1 MPKRLTP
8 QQTADRESF
17 VLEKVRANLSRT
29 QIQALICAEFGV
41 TERNAGRIY
50 NMAIDGIVQRDPGEQ
65 RRNRA
70 MMLEMLYF
78 QASSSQA
85 DIAAL
90 QALITT
96 ARLQPE
102 VKPNAIAQMIGE
114 KSRVR
119 AQLIK
124 TLSDISR
131 IYGLYT
137 DMPLLQ
143 AISVLA
149 NSEMLPPELAGR
161 MLVAIED
168 ISSSIE
174 KSLHQPSQPEQTTD

>member
-8 QQTADRESF
+8 KETADREKF
-17 VLEKVRANLSRT
+17 VLEQVRANLSRT
-29 QIQALICAEFGV
+29 QIQALICGEFGV

-50 NMAIDGIVQRDPGEQ
+50 NAVIDGIVQRDPNEQ

-78 QASSSQA
+78 QASSAQA
-85 DIAAL
+85 DIRAL
-90 QALITT
+90 QTLITI
-96 ARLQPE
+96 AELEPQ

-119 AQLIK
+119 SQLIK

-174 KSLHQPSQPEQTTD
+174 KSLHQPLSEEPVD

>member
-8 QQTADRESF
+8 QEIADRQKF
-17 VLEKVRANLSRT
+17 VLEQVRANLSRT
-29 QIQALICAEFGV
+29 QIQALICGEFGV

-50 NMAIDGIVQRDPGEQ
+50 NTAIDGIVQRDPGEQ
-65 RRNRA
+65 RRNRV

-85 DIAAL
+85 DIVAL
-90 QALITT
+90 QALIAT
-96 ARLQPE
+96 ASLQPE
-102 VKPNAIAQMIGE
+102 VKPNMIAQMIGE

-174 KSLHQPSQPEQTTD
+174 KSLHVPSQPEQTTD